1 MKFSIVAATLAV
13 GAHAFVATPVERSPP
28 TLVERDLAT
37 VTSVLAD
44 VKTGFNNLQ
53 AAAAAFNGDPGPLKA
68 EAAAVISKVESGT
81 IAVQN
86 MTPLTVNECLS
97 LVGPSNDLAK
107 QGQSLVDELKSRL
120 NDVQTAKECGTV
132 LDFLNTG
139 LTDAKALIAAI
150 KAKSPTAV
158 QSVVQTQGDK
168 ITKPLQDGQA
178 AFGPGKCVNAA

>member
-1 MKFSIVAATLAV
+1 MKFSIVTAALFA
-13 GAHAFVATPVERSPP
+13 GANAFVATPVERSPP

-53 AAAAAFNGDPGPLKA
+53 QAAANFNGDPAPLKN
-68 EAAAVISKVESGT
+68 EAASVISKVEAGT
-81 IAVQN
+81 TAITN

-107 QGQSLVDELKSRL
+107 QGDALAQELESRL
-120 NDVQTAKECGTV
+120 ADVEKAKQCGTV
-132 LDFLNTG
+132 RDFLDKG
-139 LTDAKALIAAI
+139 VTDATALIAAL

-158 QSVVQTQGDK
+158 QSVVQTQGNK
-168 ITKPLQDGQA
+168 ITKSLQDAQA
-178 AFGPGKCVNAA
+178 AFTTDKCVDAA

>member
-1 MKFSIVAATLAV
+1 MKFSLATVALFA
-13 GAHAFVATPVERSPP
+13 GAQAFVATPVERSPP

-53 AAAAAFNGDPGPLKA
+53 AAAAAFNGDPEPLKK
-68 EAAAVISKVESGT
+68 EAASVISKVESGT
-81 IAVQN
+81 VAIQN

-107 QGQSLVDELKSRL
+107 QGEALSTELQNRL
-120 NDVQTAKECGTV
+120 GDVETAKECNTV
-132 LDFLNTG
+132 RDFLNKG
-139 LTDAKALIAAI
+139 VTDAGALVAGL

-158 QSVVQTQGDK
+158 QGVVQTQGDK
-168 ITKPLQDGQA
+168 IVKPLKEAQA
-178 AFGPGKCVNAA
+178 AFADGKCTDAA